1 MKIKSVFCSAVLV
14 FTSAAFISSAPAS
27 AGECSVEDPCQTYA
41 MVDASG
47 AVTNT
52 IVCQPS
58 VCGSGSFAGSRV
70 VPQVAANPQTGENQG
85 GFLGDPASGNIVRE
99 SNGTFYVNNENVV
112 KQDNEISATFSS
124 TVSSFTFQDTVN
136 LENPSAIPMKEETPE
151 LNTSVTITAIETTT
165 AVKETV
171 FFAQRTKFET
181 VSTVIE
187 DYRLQVIQKRL
198 ARLQKLLAQWY
209 L

>member
-1 MKIKSVFCSAVLV
+1 
-14 FTSAAFISSAPAS
+14 
-27 AGECSVEDPCQTYA
+27 

-70 VPQVAANPQTGENQG
+70 VPQVAANPETGENQG

-99 SNGTFYVNNENVV
+99 SNGTFYVNNESVV

-136 LENPSAIPMKEETPE
+136 LENPSAIPMKEEVTE
-151 LNTSVTITAIETTT
+151 LNTSVTISAVETGTVET
-165 AVKETV
+165 VHFNKKETV
-171 FFAQRTKFET
+171 ET
-181 VSTVIE
+181 VSHTIE
-187 DYRLQVIQKRL
+187 SYKYQILERRF
-198 ARLQKLLAQWY
+198 ARIQKLLGMWW